1 MPGITIT
8 NTMPE
13 ISIIAEQVF
22 EILGFPISNSLIAS
36 WLTILILVAV
46 SFLVTRDM
54 KLAPAARSS
63 QNFVETVLEMFYN
76 GVAKIRAGDQV
87 RLFFPLSA
95 TIFFFILISNW
106 LGALI
111 PGFGSIGL
119 LEHHHGKE
127 VFVPFLRSTCSDLN
141 TTIALALFAVISTQV
156 YGTKVQGF
164 FRYAGRFIRVKG
176 FVDCFK
182 SLVGLRPRQ
191 GMLKALMNA
200 VIDAFIGV
208 LEVFDEFT
216 KLLSFSFRLFGNI
229 FAGEVLLIVIAL
241 LIPFVAPLP
250 FQALELFVGYIQAL
264 IFATLTLVFLK
275 MATAHHG

>member
-1 MPGITIT
+1 MPGISIADY
-8 NTMPE
+8 MPE
-13 ISIIAEQVF
+13 ISLAAEKVF
-22 EILGFPISNSLIAS
+22 EIIGFPISNSIIAT
-36 WLTILILVAV
+36 WLTMLILVIV
-46 SFLVTRDM
+46 SLRVSRDM
-54 KLAPAARSS
+54 KLAPAPRSF
-63 QNFVETVLEMFYN
+63 QNIVETVLEMFYN
-76 GVAKIRAGDQV
+76 GVAKVRTGDQA

-95 TIFFFILISNW
+95 TIFFFILLSNW

-111 PGFGSIGL
+111 PGFGSIGII
-119 LEHHHGKE
+119 EHHHGEE

-141 TTIALALFAVISTQV
+141 TTLALALFSVISTQA
-156 YGTKVQGF
+156 YGIKVQGF
-164 FRYAGRFIRVKG
+164 LRYANRYIRVGKIIG
-176 FVDCFK
+176 MFR
-182 SLVGLRPRQ
+182 GRPANP
-191 GMLKALMNA
+191 LTAI
-200 VIDAFIGV
+200 IDLFIGA

-241 LIPFVAPLP
+241 LVPVIAPLP

>member
-1 MPGITIT
+1 MMPGIRIVD
-8 NTMPE
+8 TMPP
-13 ISIIAEQVF
+13 ISIEAERVF
-22 EILGFPISNSLIAS
+22 EILGFSISNSLIAS
-36 WLTILILVAV
+36 WLTMLILVVV
-46 SFLVTRDM
+46 SLLVARDM
-54 KLAPAARSS
+54 KLAPAARSF
-63 QNFVETVLEMFYN
+63 QNIVETVLEMFYN

-87 RLFFPLSA
+87 NLFFPLSA

-111 PGFGSIGL
+111 PGFGSIGII
-119 LEHHHGKE
+119 EHHHGEE

-141 TTIALALFAVISTQV
+141 TTLALALFSVISTQV
-156 YGTKVQGF
+156 YGIKVRGF
-164 FRYAGRFIRVKG
+164 FGYASRFVRVGG
-176 FVDCFK
+176 FVNFFK
-182 SLVGLRPRQ
+182 SLAGSQPRK
-191 GMLKALMNA
+191 GMMKTLMNA

-241 LIPFVAPLP
+241 LVPVIAPLP
-250 FQALELFVGYIQAL
+250 FQGLELFVGYIQAL

-275 MATAHHG
+275 MATTHH